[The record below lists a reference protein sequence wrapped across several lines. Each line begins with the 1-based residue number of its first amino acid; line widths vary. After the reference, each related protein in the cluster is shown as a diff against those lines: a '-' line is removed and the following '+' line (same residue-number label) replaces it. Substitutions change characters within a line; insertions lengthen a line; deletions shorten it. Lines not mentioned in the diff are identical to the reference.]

1 MAMKFNVRTSI
12 LLLAASVSGYIAS
25 AHAGSALAATP
36 PSLSSANAGSSS
48 DRGDSQLVEKNKRLA
63 KQLLGK
69 MGSGDT
75 PEEIASL
82 CTSNLDF
89 SIPGN
94 DGVLP
99 WVGHQHGSAAM
110 AAFVRDSR
118 KMVKRV
124 RFEVKDVIADKD
136 RAVILGDLETQIV
149 STGKVIKTAYAI
161 ELTFSDEKI
170 ASFLMLEDS
179 FATSNAAQK
188 AISRGAPQ
196 QASDGK

>member
-1 MAMKFNVRTSI
+1 
-12 LLLAASVSGYIAS
+12 
-25 AHAGSALAATP
+25 
-36 PSLSSANAGSSS
+36 
-48 DRGDSQLVEKNKRLA
+48 
-63 KQLLGK
+63 
-69 MGSGDT
+69 MGSGDA

-82 CTSNLDF
+82 CTTNLDF

-118 KMVKRV
+118 KMVKRI
-124 RFEVKDVIADKD
+124 RFEVKDVLADKD

>member
-1 MAMKFNVRTSI
+1 MKFNVRTSI
-12 LLLAASVSGYIAS
+12 FLVAVSVSGYIAS

-36 PSLSSANAGSSS
+36 PSLSSPNAGSSS
-48 DRGDSQLVEKNKRLA
+48 DRGDIQIVEKNKRLA

-82 CTSNLDF
+82 CTTNLDF

-118 KMVKRV
+118 KMVKRI
-124 RFEVKDVIADKD
+124 RFEVKDVLADKD

-188 AISRGAPQ
+188 AISTGAPE